1 MITASVFIVT
11 QNSAPYLRACLES
24 LRAQSLGDFELIVVD
39 NASSD
44 NTVDLIRH
52 AYPEAQVL
60 ANNYNLGFANA
71 HNLALTLARGR
82 YVILLDPSAALP
94 PDLLQSAVK
103 SMEKVLDAGIGG
115 ALLQDRHGQ
124 TLLSAQLFPSL
135 FNEILALAD
144 LSASH
149 FWGRFVRFGANP
161 AEAAAVDCLPCGFT
175 ILRRS
180 LLTEI
185 RLFDSRFFM
194 YYGMVD
200 LCRRIH
206 DADFKVY
213 YWPELQV
220 TLLGDARAGTRVDGD
235 KLLALW
241 RMRSQLLYYQK
252 WHGVLY
258 AQLVKALAQSCYRF
272 KAWRNGRR
280 APNAAAEARLMVQ
293 LWRQAWQE
301 TKGGLI
307 SPPQPW

>member
-11 QNSAPYLRACLES
+11 RNSAPYLRSCLES
-24 LRAQSLGDFELIVVD
+24 LRAQSLVDFELIVVD

-44 NTVDLIRH
+44 NTVELICQ

-71 HNLALTLARGR
+71 HNLALTLAQGR
-82 YVILLDPSAALP
+82 YVVLLDPAAVLP
-94 PDLLQSAVK
+94 PDMLQSAVK
-103 SMEKVLDAGIGG
+103 SMEKVFDAGIGG

-124 TLLSAQLFPSL
+124 ALPSAQLFPSL
-135 FNEILALAD
+135 LNEVLALAD
-144 LSASH
+144 VSAST
-149 FWGRFVRFGANP
+149 FWGRFMRFGANP

-213 YWPELQV
+213 YWPDLQV
-220 TLLGDARAGTRVDGD
+220 TLLGDGRAGTLVAAD

-258 AQLVKALAQSCYRF
+258 AQLVKVSAQSCYRL

-280 APNAAAEARLMVQ
+280 APSSAAEARLMVQ